1 MAKKYFTL
9 EEANRL
15 IPFLRGEVEQLQALK
30 REFEVQFSELRRL
43 KMLHGAGNVTM
54 EREDPFFEMEARL
67 EFLQIQARGIIR
79 RIHEAEVQLKDIDMG
94 LVDFPAKLN
103 GQEVFFC
110 WRLGEDRIRHW
121 HYVWEGYYYRKSL
134 DDELPGEDDELPGE

>member
-15 IPFLRGEVEQLQALK
+15 IPFLQGEVKRLQALK
-30 REFEVQFSELRRL
+30 REFEARFSELRRM
-43 KMLHGAGNVTM
+43 KMLHGAGHVTT
-54 EREDPFFEMEARL
+54 ERKDPFFEPEAWL
-67 EFLQIQARGIIR
+67 EFLQIEARGIIR
-79 RIHEAEVQLKDIDMG
+79 RIHETEAQLKDIDMG

-103 GQEVFFC
+103 GREVLLC

-121 HYVWEGYYYRKSL
+121 HHVWEGYYGRKPL
-134 DDELPGEDDELPGE
+134 GGEQPDE

>member
-1 MAKKYFTL
+1 VAKKYFTL
-9 EEANRL
+9 EEANAL
-15 IPFLRGEVEQLQALK
+15 LPLLRGEVEQLQALK
-30 REFEVQFSELRRL
+30 REFEVQFSKLRRL
-43 KMLHGAGNVTM
+43 KTVHGTGSVPVD
-54 EREDPFFEMEARL
+54 REDPFFEMEARL

-79 RIHEAEVQLKDIDMG
+79 RIHETGVQLKDIDMG

-121 HYVWEGYYYRKSL
+121 HHVWEGYYYRKSL
-134 DDELPGEDDELPGE
+134 DGGSEEESGE